1 MWEQVQAILA
11 QAAQRTAENV
21 AAFLPGLLGL
31 IFILLVAFVIAA
43 LLRSLVL
50 RGLKTMNFDQ
60 RAEQLGLGALA
71 DWSAVGGPSLV
82 LARIVSWIVLLAGL
96 LAGLSALDAAMPA
109 AFAQRVFAYLPNL
122 LAALLILVVGTVMAR
137 FLARSA
143 LIGAVN
149 MRLPSARLLSIG
161 VKWLVLVLTWAMA
174 LEHIGIGR
182 QILTLA
188 FGILFGG
195 IVLTLVLAVG
205 LGSKDLVK
213 GALERQTR
221 EPGERSDRL
230 THV

>member
-11 QAAQRTAENV
+11 EAAQRTAENV

-50 RGLKTMNFDQ
+50 RGLKTMHFDQ

-109 AFAQRVFAYLPNL
+109 AFAQTVFAYLPNL

-161 VKWLVLVLTWAMA
+161 VKWLVLVLAWAMA

>member
-1 MWEQVQAILA
+1 MWEQLQAILA
-11 QAAQRTAENV
+11 QAAYRTAESV

-31 IFILLVAFVIAA
+31 VVILLVAFVLAA

-50 RGLKTMNFDQ
+50 RGLKTMRFDE

-71 DWSAVGGPSLV
+71 DWSSVGGPSFV
-82 LARIVSWIVLLAGL
+82 VARMVSWIVIFAGV
-96 LAGLSALDAAMPA
+96 LAGLSALDAAMPT
-109 AFAQRVFAYLPNL
+109 AFAQTIFAYMPNL

-137 FLARSA
+137 FLARSV

-149 MRLPSARLLSIG
+149 LHLPSARLLSIG

-213 GALERQTR
+213 GALERQAR
-221 EPGERSDRL
+221 EPGERTDRL

>member
-1 MWEQVQAILA
+1 MWEQVQDILG
-11 QAAQRTAENV
+11 QAVLRAAENV

-31 IFILLVAFVIAA
+31 IAILLGALVLALIA
-43 LLRSLVL
+43 RGLVL
-50 RGLKTMNFDQ
+50 RGLQGVHFDQ
-60 RAEQLGLGALA
+60 RAEHLGLGALA

-82 LARIVSWIVLLAGL
+82 LARAVAWIILFAGL
-96 LAGLSALDAAMPA
+96 LSGLSALDAALPE
-109 AFAQRVFAYLPNL
+109 AFARTVFAYMPNL
-122 LAALLILVVGTVMAR
+122 LAALLILVIGTVMAR
-137 FLARSA
+137 FLARSV

-149 MRLPSARLLSIG
+149 LHLPQARLVSIG
-161 VKWLVLVLTWAMA
+161 VKWLVLVLAWAMA
-174 LEHIGIGR
+174 LEHLGIGR

-213 GALERQTR
+213 DALERQSR
-221 EPGERSDRL
+221 EPGEQTDRL

>member
-1 MWEQVQAILA
+1 MWEQAKDILG
-11 QAAQRTAENV
+11 QSVLRAAESV

-31 IFILLVAFVIAA
+31 IVILLCALVIAIIA
-43 LLRSLVL
+43 RALVL
-50 RGLKTMNFDQ
+50 RGLQGMHFDQ
-60 RAEQLGLGALA
+60 RAEHLGLGALA
-71 DWSAVGGPSLV
+71 DWSSVGGPSLV
-82 LARIVSWIVLLAGL
+82 LARAVAWVILFAGL
-96 LAGLSALDAAMPA
+96 LAGLSALDAALPE
-109 AFAQRVFAYLPNL
+109 AFARTVFAYMPNL
-122 LAALLILVVGTVMAR
+122 LAALLILVIGTVMAR
-137 FLARSA
+137 FLARSV

-149 MRLPSARLLSIG
+149 MRLPQARLVSIG

-174 LEHIGIGR
+174 LEHLGIGR

-213 GALERQTR
+213 GALERQSR
-221 EPGERSDRL
+221 EPGERTDRL